1 MTHHN
6 ALDIDLYLRIA
17 TELNLKRL
25 IVGGLERVY
34 EIGRI
39 FRNEGMDIKHNP
51 EFTSIE
57 LYEAYGDYQTMM
69 DITEKLVSE
78 TAQRVLGT
86 MKITY
91 QGKEI
96 DLTPPWPRMTMV
108 EAVKK
113 FSGYDFTGVRD
124 VETARKLAADAN
136 VEIQPTSALARFWK
150 PSLMNSLKR
159 TSFSRPHHGSS

>member
-1 MTHHN
+1 
-6 ALDIDLYLRIA
+6 
-17 TELNLKRL
+17 
-25 IVGGLERVY
+25 
-34 EIGRI
+34 
-39 FRNEGMDIKHNP
+39 
-51 EFTSIE
+51 
-57 LYEAYGDYQTMM
+57 MM

-113 FSGYDFTGVRD
+113 FSGYDFTGC
-124 VETARKLAADAN
+124 LLY
-136 VEIQPTSALARFWK
+136 TS
-150 PSLMNSLKR
+150 
-159 TSFSRPHHGSS
+159 